1 MDWCDCDWN
10 DSSWALPTN
19 WCVPT
24 DNDIKKTLV
33 EVFMWYDVQIQLQI
47 REIWNHLESV
57 PNTTGP
63 AFDPDCYKPDIR
75 AANNDPSDLCTPK
88 RKAITAMLLER
99 IESVIEQLKDVGF
112 PGTAADIHY
121 TTQML
126 DQLATLCN
134 TAEEDCTACARQA
147 IETLLPIQETCFGD
161 SGPKNSIHKQLYD
174 IVALTIAMN
183 IANVHDRDEFKDT
196 LTMYV
201 ENSVPIAPNVLI
213 SKICNSRFQVLD
225 LPFHIKGIGGR
236 KRKSGTP
243 KSKGR
248 NRSDFLPRR
257 TTPDG
262 HDSDEQRFLCL

>member
-1 MDWCDCDWN
+1 M
-10 DSSWALPTN
+10 
-19 WCVPT
+19 
-24 DNDIKKTLV
+24 
-33 EVFMWYDVQIQLQI
+33 I
-47 REIWNHLESV
+47 RRIFAHQ
-57 PNTTGP
+57 
-63 AFDPDCYKPDIR
+63 
-75 AANNDPSDLCTPK
+75 
-88 RKAITAMLLER
+88 TAMLLER

-126 DQLATLCN
+126 DQLAALCN

-201 ENSVPIAPNVLI
+201 EKSVPIAPNVLI
-213 SKICNSRFQVLD
+213 SKICNSRSQVFG
-225 LPFHIKGIGGR
+225 LPFHIEATGGR
-236 KRKSGTP
+236 HRGTGGMSN
-243 KSKGR
+243 KWR
-248 NRSDFLPRR
+248 NRSVLRPLPP
-257 TTPDG
+257 TPE
-262 HDSDEQRFLCL
+262 HFLCL

>member
-19 WCVPT
+19 WRVPT
-24 DNDIKKTLV
+24 DYDIKKNLV

-47 REIWNHLESV
+47 REIWDHLKS
-57 PNTTGP
+57 G
-63 AFDPDCYKPDIR
+63 PDIR
-75 AANNDPSDLCTPK
+75 AANNDPSDICTPK
-88 RKAITAMLLER
+88 RKAITAMLLEP

-161 SGPKNSIHKQLYD
+161 SAPKNSIHKQLYD

-183 IANVHDRDEFKDT
+183 IANVHDRDEFKDQ
-196 LTMYV
+196 LTRYV
-201 ENSVPIAPNVLI
+201 ENSGAIAPNVLI
-213 SKICNSRFQVLD
+213 SKIRNSRFQVLA

-236 KRKSGTP
+236 KRSSTTP
-243 KSKGR
+243 RSKRR
-248 NRSDFLPRR
+248 NRSVFRPRR

-262 HDSDEQRFLCL
+262 PDSDEQRFLCL